1 MSSPNDQQQPSSPGI
16 PSPAAGGLGPGER
29 RSARHVA
36 NRAFMAIKAQR
47 AADRTR
53 VEQVAES
60 LNELASST
68 PFLVAHVV
76 WFLIWLPWNIGAFR
90 PFGLEP
96 FDPYPFGLLTM
107 VVSLEAIFLSIF
119 VLLAQKREAAIAEL
133 REELSLQVGLW
144 TEQEVTKTLQLV
156 TGLYRRL
163 GHPLAEDIELKQ
175 MLGPLDVHGI
185 EARLLAEIDS
195 TSKSRSSSG
204 PTISKPEREKN
215 GAKGAPPGV
224 TVPPEGVGMIPP
236 PTIPPL

>member
-1 MSSPNDQQQPSSPGI
+1 
-16 PSPAAGGLGPGER
+16 
-29 RSARHVA
+29 
-36 NRAFMAIKAQR
+36 MAIKAQR

-53 VEQVAES
+53 VEDIAES
-60 LNELASST
+60 LNEFASST
-68 PFLVAHVV
+68 PFLIVHVI
-76 WFLIWLPWNIGAFR
+76 WFAIWLPWNIGAFR
-90 PFGLEP
+90 IFGLRP

-163 GHPLAEDIELKQ
+163 GHPLAEDVELRQ

-195 TSKSRSSSG
+195 TTKARPNVG
-204 PTISKPEREKN
+204 PSISKPDRAKVEAKPPA
-215 GAKGAPPGV
+215 GAK
-224 TVPPEGVGMIPP
+224 VPPEGAGIVPP
-236 PTIPPL
+236 ASLPPL

>member
-1 MSSPNDQQQPSSPGI
+1 MLNSDDPFTSAADLPASSPKG
-16 PSPAAGGLGPGER
+16 GER

-47 AADRTR
+47 AADRTG
-53 VEQVAES
+53 VEQVAEN
-60 LNELASST
+60 LNEFASST
-68 PFLVAHVV
+68 PFLLMHVAWVLV
-76 WFLIWLPWNIGAFR
+76 WVSWNVGAFR
-90 PFGLEP
+90 PLGLRP

-163 GHPLAEDIELKQ
+163 GHPLAEDVELRQ

-185 EARLLAEIDS
+185 EARLMAEIDQ
-195 TSKSRSSSG
+195 TSRSRSSGGGATIGKAERQKAKQS
-204 PTISKPEREKN
+204 PTPPA
-215 GAKGAPPGV
+215 GAAPV
-224 TVPPEGVGMIPP
+224 VPPTGGEPQP
-236 PTIPPL
+236 

>member
-1 MSSPNDQQQPSSPGI
+1 
-16 PSPAAGGLGPGER
+16 
-29 RSARHVA
+29 
-36 NRAFMAIKAQR
+36 MAIKAQR

-53 VEQVAES
+53 IEQIAEQ
-60 LNELASST
+60 LNEVASST
-68 PFLVAHVV
+68 PFLVLHAI

-90 PFGLEP
+90 VFGLEP
-96 FDPYPFGLLTM
+96 FDRYPFGLLTM
-107 VVSLEAIFLSIF
+107 IVSLEAIFLSIF

-163 GHPLAEDIELKQ
+163 GHPLAEDVELKQ

-195 TSKSRSSSG
+195 TSKTRASG
-204 PTISKPEREKN
+204 GPSISKPDREKN
-215 GAKGAPPGV
+215 GTKPAAATGATPSPEAAP
-224 TVPPEGVGMIPP
+224 VPPPML
-236 PTIPPL
+236 PPL

>member
-1 MSSPNDQQQPSSPGI
+1 MSNPNDPQPSFPSI
-16 PSPAAGGLGPGER
+16 PSIPAAGGGER

-53 VEQVAES
+53 VEQIAER
-60 LNELASST
+60 LNEFASST
-68 PFLVAHVV
+68 PFLVVHAI
-76 WFLIWLPWNIGAFR
+76 WFVIWLPWNIGAFR
-90 PFGLEP
+90 PVGLRP

-107 VVSLEAIFLSIF
+107 IVSLEAIFLSIF

-163 GHPLAEDIELKQ
+163 GHALAEDLELKQ

-195 TSKSRSSSG
+195 TSKSRASAG
-204 PTISKPEREKN
+204 PSISKPEREKN
-215 GAKGAPPGV
+215 GAKGAPANAQTPPEADAP
-224 TVPPEGVGMIPP
+224 VPPPML
-236 PTIPPL
+236 PPL

>member
-1 MSSPNDQQQPSSPGI
+1 MSTDELP
-16 PSPAAGGLGPGER
+16 PSPDLQTTGTSNPAFGER

-36 NRAFMAIKAQR
+36 NRAYMAIKAQR

-53 VEQVAES
+53 VEDIAES
-60 LNELASST
+60 LNEFASST
-68 PFLVAHVV
+68 PFLIVHVI
-76 WFLIWLPWNIGAFR
+76 WFAIWLPWNIGAFR
-90 PFGLEP
+90 IVGLRP

-163 GHPLAEDIELKQ
+163 GHPLAEDVELRQ

-195 TSKSRSSSG
+195 TTRARPTVG
-204 PTISKPEREKN
+204 PSISKPDRAKVEAKPPA
-215 GAKGAPPGV
+215 GAK
-224 TVPPEGVGMIPP
+224 VPPEGAGTVPP
-236 PTIPPL
+236 ASLPPL

>member
-1 MSSPNDQQQPSSPGI
+1 MPNSDDPFTSASDLPSSPPNG
-16 PSPAAGGLGPGER
+16 GER

-47 AADRTR
+47 AADRTG
-53 VEQVAES
+53 VEQIAEN
-60 LNELASST
+60 LNEFASST
-68 PFLVAHVV
+68 LFLVLHAI
-76 WFLIWLPWNIGAFR
+76 WFIIWVPWNIGAFR
-90 PFGLEP
+90 HFGLQP
-96 FDPYPFGLLTM
+96 FDPFPFGLLTM

-163 GHPLAEDIELKQ
+163 GHPLAEDVELRQ

-185 EARLLAEIDS
+185 EARLMAEIDQ
-195 TSKSRSSSG
+195 TSRSRSSG
-204 PTISKPEREKN
+204 GGATIGKADREKTKRPPTPPA
-215 GAKGAPPGV
+215 GAAPVAPP
-224 TVPPEGVGMIPP
+224 TEPQP
-236 PTIPPL
+236 

>member
-1 MSSPNDQQQPSSPGI
+1 MSNPNDQFTSASDLPSTA
-16 PSPAAGGLGPGER
+16 PSAGER

-47 AADRTR
+47 AADRTA
-53 VEQVAES
+53 VEQVAEK

-68 PFLVAHVV
+68 PFLVLHVV

-90 PFGLEP
+90 GLGLRP

-163 GHPLAEDIELKQ
+163 GHPLAEDMELKQ

-185 EARLLAEIDS
+185 EARLMAEIDQ
-195 TSKSRSSSG
+195 TSRTRSSGGG
-204 PTISKPEREKN
+204 PTISKPAREKSKR
-215 GAKGAPPGV
+215 AATPPDGAPP
-224 TVPPEGVGMIPP
+224 VPPQGEPQR
-236 PTIPPL
+236 

>member
-1 MSSPNDQQQPSSPGI
+1 MTNPNDQQPSN
-16 PSPAAGGLGPGER
+16 PSNPSLAASGAAER

-47 AADRTR
+47 AADRSR
-53 VEQVAES
+53 VEEVAER

-68 PFLVAHVV
+68 PFLVFHVI

-90 PFGLEP
+90 AFGLEP
-96 FDPYPFGLLTM
+96 FDPYPIGLLTM

-163 GHPLAEDIELKQ
+163 GHPLAEDVELKQ

-195 TSKSRSSSG
+195 TSRSRASAG
-204 PTISKPEREKN
+204 PSISKPEREKN
-215 GAKGAPPGV
+215 GGKSAPGSGP
-224 TVPPEGVGMIPP
+224 TPPEGAG
-236 PTIPPL
+236 TIPSPMLPPL

>member
-1 MSSPNDQQQPSSPGI
+1 MPSIGAS
-16 PSPAAGGLGPGER
+16 GER

-47 AADRTR
+47 AADRTH
-53 VEQVAES
+53 VEEIAEK
-60 LNELASST
+60 LNEFASST
-68 PFLVAHVV
+68 LFLVLHVI

-90 PFGLEP
+90 PLGLRP

-144 TEQEVTKTLQLV
+144 TEQEVTKTQQLV
-156 TGLYRRL
+156 TGLDRRL
-163 GHPLAEDIELKQ
+163 GHPLAEDVELKQ

-195 TSKSRSSSG
+195 TSKSRASAG
-204 PTISKPEREKN
+204 PSISKPEREKS
-215 GAKGAPPGV
+215 GGRSAPV
-224 TVPPEGVGMIPP
+224 TAPTPPEGAAAVPP
-236 PTIPPL
+236 PMLPPL

>member
-1 MSSPNDQQQPSSPGI
+1 MSNPNDQQPSN
-16 PSPAAGGLGPGER
+16 PSFPSLPSIGASGER

-53 VEQVAES
+53 VEQIAEK
-60 LNELASST
+60 LNEFASST
-68 PFLVAHVV
+68 PFLVLHAI

-90 PFGLEP
+90 PLGLRP

-163 GHPLAEDIELKQ
+163 GHPLAEDVELRQ

-195 TSKSRSSSG
+195 TSKSRSSAG
-204 PTISKPEREKN
+204 PSISKPEREKN
-215 GAKGAPPGV
+215 GGKSAPAGAP
-224 TVPPEGVGMIPP
+224 TPPEGAAAVPPPMIPP
-236 PTIPPL
+236 L

>member
-1 MSSPNDQQQPSSPGI
+1 MSNPIDPFTSASDLPSTV
-16 PSPAAGGLGPGER
+16 PSVGER

-47 AADRTR
+47 AADRTP
-53 VEQVAES
+53 VEQVAEN
-60 LNELASST
+60 LNEIASST
-68 PFLVAHVV
+68 PFLVFHVV
-76 WFLIWLPWNIGAFR
+76 WFSIWLPWNIGAFR
-90 PFGLEP
+90 HFGLQP

-163 GHPLAEDIELKQ
+163 GHPLAEDAELKQ

-185 EARLLAEIDS
+185 EARLLAEIDQ
-195 TSKSRSSSG
+195 TSKARSTGGG
-204 PTISKPEREKN
+204 PTISKPDREKSKR
-215 GAKGAPPGV
+215 GGTPPAGAPPA
-224 TVPPEGVGMIPP
+224 PP
-236 PTIPPL
+236 PAEPPR